1 MRWIRMN
8 RQLGG
13 RLALFALAL
22 QLILSFGH
30 IHAGDLGLAGP
41 AKANTSYA
49 QTPASH
55 DGTPQDQG
63 DAHDLCAICVTL
75 SLSATALLP
84 VVAWLSLPV
93 TYEWEWP
100 ADIQSAQV
108 IFDLKSYYRARAPPQ
123 V

>member
-1 MRWIRMN
+1 MN

-41 AKANTSYA
+41 AQADTSYA
-49 QTPASH
+49 QPPANH

-63 DAHDLCAICVTL
+63 DTHDFCAICVTL

-84 VVAWLSLPV
+84 VVPSLSLPV
-93 TYEWEWP
+93 NYDWEWP
-100 ADIQSAQV
+100 ADIHTAQV
-108 IFDLKSYYRARAPPQ
+108 VFDLKSYYRARAPPRT
-123 V
+123 

>member
-1 MRWIRMN
+1 MN

-30 IHAGDLGLAGP
+30 IHAEDLGLAGA
-41 AKANTSYA
+41 AKANISYA
-49 QTPASH
+49 QTPANH
-55 DGTPQDQG
+55 MPQDQG

-75 SLSATALLP
+75 SLSTTALLP
-84 VVAWLSLPV
+84 VVASLSLPV
-93 TYEWEWP
+93 AYEWEWP

-108 IFDLKSYYRARAPPQ
+108 VFALKSYYQARAPPRT
-123 V
+123 

>member
-1 MRWIRMN
+1 MN

-49 QTPASH
+49 LRPANH
-55 DGTPQDQG
+55 DGTPQDHG
-63 DAHDLCAICVTL
+63 GTHDLCAICVTL

-84 VVAWLSLPV
+84 VVASLSLPV
-93 TYEWEWP
+93 TYELEWP
-100 ADIQSAQV
+100 AVIQPAQV
-108 IFDLKSYYRARAPPQ
+108 VFDLKSYYQARAPPRT
-123 V
+123 